1 MHLTDKTAVAGLALL
16 TIFFSSP
23 ALGDVAPDP
32 GYKRIS
38 LKLIVETED
47 DLSDFRFFIRS
58 GAEVEEVVVT
68 KGERTEIEPLG
79 GGAYYSSGKLIAV
92 PKKNLTGL
100 SERPTDGKLNEL
112 QKAVYDGKAPEMI
125 DLVNH
130 SFAREVRESDAS
142 GYQDPVYRIE
152 KDPLT
157 GVRAV
162 QVSGGT
168 NISNTGVSSG
178 LRFWGSPAVAIVA
191 GIFLLFGIAIL
202 GIWYFRRSSK
212 HP

>member
-79 GGAYYSSGKLIAV
+79 GGAFYSSGKLIGV
-92 PKKNLTGL
+92 PKKNLAGL
-100 SERPTDGKLNEL
+100 SETPTDAKLNEL
-112 QKAVYDGKAPEMI
+112 QKAVYDGKAPGMI
-125 DLVNH
+125 DLLDH
-130 SFAREVRESDAS
+130 SFAREIRESDAP
-142 GYQDPVYRIE
+142 GYRDPVYRIE
-152 KDPLT
+152 KDPQT

-168 NISNTGVSSG
+168 NISNTGISSS
-178 LRFWGSPAVAIVA
+178 LRFWGSPAAAIVA